1 MGKGGELK
9 KGGATTER
17 GRQQKTVVG
26 LSQAILS
33 MLNWDA
39 VRGKRRTRAQQKG
52 RVTPCRKAHSRP
64 SPESPRESPSETPHE
79 PQPDPRRNHP
89 ARTRTR
95 PPGCP
100 KSRSSEAQSA
110 FCNALGGVELADGY
124 FSDRLPLRKAR
135 ATHTQNRESPP
146 NCYFPA
152 MASISTRA
160 PLGRAATW

>member
-1 MGKGGELK
+1 MGKYGERP
-9 KGGATTER
+9 ATENCCR
-17 GRQQKTVVG
+17 PLSGYFQHVKLGRCPREEENP
-26 LSQAILS
+26 SPA
-33 MLNWDA
+33 
-39 VRGKRRTRAQQKG
+39 KRASHTL
-52 RVTPCRKAHSRP
+52 
-64 SPESPRESPSETPHE
+64 PESPLESPSETPHE
-79 PQPDPRRNHP
+79 PQPDPSRNHP

-124 FSDRLPLRKAR
+124 FSDRLPLRKTR
-135 ATHTQNRESPP
+135 ATHTRDRESPP

>member
-1 MGKGGELK
+1 MKGEGGELK
-9 KGGATTER
+9 KVGANTER
-17 GRQQKTVVG
+17 GRQQKTVAG

-52 RVTPCRKAHSRP
+52 RVTPFGKPTRDP
-64 SPESPRESPSETPHE
+64 S
-79 PQPDPRRNHP
+79 QNHP

-124 FSDRLPLRKAR
+124 FSDRLSPAGKPTRDPRRKPLRKTR
-135 ATHTQNRESPP
+135 ATHTRDRESPP